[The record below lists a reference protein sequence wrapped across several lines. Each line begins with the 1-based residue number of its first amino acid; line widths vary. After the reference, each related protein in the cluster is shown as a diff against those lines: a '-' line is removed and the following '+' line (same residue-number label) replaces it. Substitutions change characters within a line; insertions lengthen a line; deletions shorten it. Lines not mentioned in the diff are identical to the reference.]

1 MLQHRLDMAENEIK
15 RLRTE
20 LRACEERLSIA
31 VVTEN
36 LKSEHLDDRREELLD
51 KEKEIEQL
59 RAEISEWKAKHDNL
73 QVTRGSE
80 SLTMIEND
88 HLRADVHRLMQ
99 MLRKTEEYKGF
110 ANFADETIGNMHYLK
125 SAKARSKVDLPETG
139 ASRSQRK
146 EYLVDERTLWVPA
159 DAVKFAHEFRVN
171 YRGELTPIL
180 VEKLLYEV
188 SHYHLRA
195 S

>member
-1 MLQHRLDMAENEIK
+1 MAENEIN

-36 LKSEHLDDRREELLD
+36 LKSEHLDDRREEV
-51 KEKEIEQL
+51 KAREREIESL
-59 RAEISEWKAKHDNL
+59 NEEIREWKGKYDEL
-73 QVTRGSE
+73 QVKRGTE

-99 MLRKTEEYKGF
+99 MLRKTEEYKEF
-110 ANFADETIGNMHYLK
+110 ASFADEAIGNMHYLK
-125 SAKARSKVDLPETG
+125 SSKARSKVDLPDTG

-159 DAVKFAHEFRVN
+159 DAVKFAHEFRIN
-171 YRGELTPIL
+171 YRGELTPVLI
-180 VEKLLYEV
+180 EKLLYEV
-188 SHYHLRA
+188 ICRRWTVANQPVCS
-195 S
+195 